1 MKKFFIFIIFA
12 YLNINQTFTEQMLEF
27 QKDTEYLQKKYIL
40 QENFKNIKSTEE
52 KQNFIKNCLNFWEMF
67 FWREN
72 KQEWC
77 IIQILDFYNSKD
89 KYLSEKNKILENQ
102 FYKQNKIKYL
112 ELQFWGDIMLSRSVW
127 AWNKRNWYD
136 RIFKK
141 FYPNKWISKDTI
153 LFYNLESPFNEIDND
168 TDSQTFLFKAN
179 KKNIQVLNELKG
191 ENTMIISLANNHIT
205 NAWWKGID
213 TTLELLD
220 QNNIIS
226 LWVWREEETFKET
239 VKNQVKVCISA
250 FTYDWELFYSRDKD
264 DIVQK
269 YFINKISK
277 ENVLKNL
284 KLMKENNC
292 NFKIISLHWW
302 IEYIENPSKN
312 QEKLAHEIID
322 AWADLILWHHTHI
335 LWKIEQYKWKMI
347 YYSLWNFIFD
357 QDWWKTT
364 NETWVDYKFDEALG
378 KNTVQTYI
386 WNTFY
391 NKYKIVWNK
400 VELIESKNTKH
411 RIKYWELSEY

>member
-1 MKKFFIFIIFA
+1 MKKLFIFIIST
-12 YLNINQTFTEQMLEF
+12 YLSINQAFAEQILEF

-52 KQNFIKNCLNFWEMF
+52 KQNFIKNCLDFGEIF
-67 FWREN
+67 FGREN
-72 KQEWC
+72 KQKGC

-112 ELQFWGDIMLSRSVW
+112 ELQFGGDIMLSRSVG
-127 AWNKRNWYD
+127 AGNKRNGYD

-141 FYPNKWISKDTI
+141 FYPNKGISKDTI

-191 ENTMIISLANNHIT
+191 ENTMFISLANNHIT
-205 NAWWKGID
+205 NAGGKGID

-226 LWVWREEETFKET
+226 LGVGREEETFKET

-250 FTYDWELFYSRDKD
+250 FTYDGELFYSRDKD

-292 NFKIISLHWW
+292 NFKIISLHWG
-302 IEYIENPSKN
+302 IEYIENPLKN

-322 AWADLILWHHTHI
+322 AGADLILGHHTHI
-335 LWKIEQYKWKMI
+335 LGKIEQYKGKMI
-347 YYSLWNFIFD
+347 YYSLGNFIFD
-357 QDWWKTT
+357 QDWGKTT
-364 NETWVDYKFDEALG
+364 NETGVDYKFDEVLG

-386 WNTFY
+386 GNTFY
-391 NKYKIVWNK
+391 NKYKIVGNK
-400 VELIESKNTKH
+400 VEFVDSKNIKH
-411 RIKYWELSEY
+411 RIKYGELSEY